1 MSKIAIVDKI
11 HSDGI
16 KLLEKNNKFQYEVIE
31 DLSKKNL
38 ISRLPAFDGITL
50 RRGKIDAEILEK
62 CKNLKVISRHG
73 VGYDNVDIKFLKK
86 NNITLLVTATTASV
100 SPAEHIMFMILNIS
114 KGKNFYD
121 QAVRN
126 GKFES
131 IMHMKN
137 NNNFELSN
145 KKILIVGFGR
155 IGRKLIKRCL
165 GFEMK
170 VYAYDPFVDKRIIES
185 FGGIKVD
192 DLNKSL
198 KEIDILSLSV
208 PLTEKTHNMINLEKM
223 KIMKKSAVII
233 NTSRGGVV
241 NERDLNEALNNKIIY
256 GAGLDVFEKEPPIN
270 ANPLLTNENVLLSPH
285 AATFT
290 EECLSKMSIE
300 TVQNIINF
308 FENKLDKSMIVKL

>member
-50 RRGKIDAEILEK
+50 RRGKIDSEILEK

-86 NNITLLVTATTASV
+86 NNITLLVTATTASI

-233 NTSRGGVV
+233 NISRGGVV

-256 GAGLDVFEKEPPIN
+256 GAGLDVFEKEPPDN
-270 ANPLLTNENVLLSPH
+270 ANPLLTNKNVLLSPH

>member
-1 MSKIAIVDKI
+1 M
-11 HSDGI
+11 
-16 KLLEKNNKFQYEVIE
+16 IE

-38 ISRLPAFDGITL
+38 ISKLPAFDGITL
-50 RRGKIDAEILEK
+50 RRGKVDAEILGK

-170 VYAYDPFVDKRIIES
+170 VYAYDPFVDNRIIES

-233 NTSRGGVV
+233 NISRGGVV

-256 GAGLDVFEKEPPIN
+256 GAGLDVFEKEPPTN

>member
-1 MSKIAIVDKI
+1 MFKIAVVDKI
-11 HSDGI
+11 HSYGI

-50 RRGKIDAEILEK
+50 RRGKIDSEILEK

-170 VYAYDPFVDKRIIES
+170 VYAYDPFVDNRIIES

-256 GAGLDVFEKEPPIN
+256 GAGLDVFEKEPPDN

>member
-1 MSKIAIVDKI
+1 MPKIAIVDNI

-16 KLLEKNNKFQYEVIE
+16 KLLEDNTKFQYEIIE

-38 ISRLPAFDGITL
+38 ISKLPSFDGIIL

-62 CKNLKVISRHG
+62 CKSLKVISRHG

-86 NNITLLVTATTASV
+86 NNITLLVTATTTAV

-114 KGKNFYD
+114 KGIDLYD
-121 QAVRN
+121 KAVRS
-126 GKFES
+126 GRFDS

-137 NNNFELSN
+137 NNNFELAN
-145 KKILIVGFGR
+145 KKILIIGFGR

-170 VYAYDPFVDKRIIES
+170 VYAYDPFVDQKTIES
-185 FGGIKVD
+185 FGGIKVN
-192 DLNKSL
+192 DLNEGL
-198 KEIDILSLSV
+198 KKTDILSLSV
-208 PLTEKTHNMINLEKM
+208 PLTEKTHNMINLEKIKM
-223 KIMKKSAVII
+223 MKKSAVII

-241 NERDLNEALNNKIIY
+241 NEKDLNEAANKGIIF
-256 GAGLDVFEKEPPIN
+256 GAGLDVFEKEPPDN
-270 ANPLLTNENVLLSPH
+270 DNSLLKNKRIVLSPH

-290 EECLSKMSIE
+290 NECRSNMSIE
-300 TVQNIINF
+300 TVQNVIDF
-308 FENKLDKSMIVKL
+308 FENKLNKSMIVKL

>member
-1 MSKIAIVDKI
+1 MKKIAIIDKI

-16 KLLEKNNKFQYEVIE
+16 KLLEENPKFQYEVIE

-38 ISRLPAFDGITL
+38 ISKLPSFDGITL
-50 RRGKIDAEILEK
+50 RRGKIDADILEK

-86 NNITLLVTATTASV
+86 NNITLLVTATPASV
-100 SPAEHIMFMILNIS
+100 SPVEHIMFMILKIS

-165 GFEMK
+165 GFEMQ

-185 FGGIKVD
+185 FGGIKAD

-198 KEIDILSLSV
+198 EEIDILSLSV

-233 NTSRGGVV
+233 NISRGGVV

-256 GAGLDVFEKEPPIN
+256 GAGLDVFAKEPPSN
-270 ANPLLTNENVLLSPH
+270 DNPLLTNENVLLSPH

>member
-16 KLLEKNNKFQYEVIE
+16 KLLEKNHKFQYEVIE

-38 ISRLPAFDGITL
+38 ISKLPAFDGITL

-256 GAGLDVFEKEPPIN
+256 GAGLDVFEKEPPAN
-270 ANPLLTNENVLLSPH
+270 ANSLLTNENVLLSPH

>member
-1 MSKIAIVDKI
+1 MKKIAIVDKI
-11 HSDGI
+11 HTDGI
-16 KLLEKNNKFQYEVIE
+16 KLLEANSKFEYEIIE

-38 ISRLPAFDGITL
+38 ISKLPNFDGITL

-73 VGYDNVDIKFLKK
+73 VGYDNVDTEFLKK
-86 NNITLLVTATTASV
+86 KNIVLLVTATTTAV

-114 KGKNFYD
+114 KGIDLYD
-121 QAVRN
+121 NAVRS
-126 GKFES
+126 GKFDS

-137 NNNFELSN
+137 NTNFELAN

-170 VYAYDPFVDKRIIES
+170 VYVYDPFVDQKTIIS
-185 FGGIKVD
+185 FGGVKVN
-192 DLNKSL
+192 DLNDGL
-198 KEIDILSLSV
+198 KEADILSLSV

-233 NTSRGGVV
+233 NISRGSVV
-241 NERDLNEALNNKIIY
+241 NEKDLNEALNKGIIY
-256 GAGLDVFEKEPPIN
+256 GAGLDVFEKEPPEYD
-270 ANPLLTNENVLLSPH
+270 NPLLKNKRIVLSPH

-290 EECLSKMSIE
+290 HECRSNMSVE
-300 TVQNIINF
+300 TVQNVIDF
-308 FENKLDKSMIVKL
+308 FENKINKSMIVKL

>member
-1 MSKIAIVDKI
+1 MHKIAIVDKI

-16 KLLEKNNKFQYEVIE
+16 KLLEKNQKFQYEVIE

-38 ISRLPAFDGITL
+38 ISKLPAFDGITL

-233 NTSRGGVV
+233 NISRGGVV

-256 GAGLDVFEKEPPIN
+256 GAGLDVFEKEPPDN
-270 ANPLLTNENVLLSPH
+270 ANPLLINENVLLSPH

-290 EECLSKMSIE
+290 NECRSNMSIE
-300 TVQNIINF
+300 TVQNVIDF
-308 FENKLDKSMIVKL
+308 FENKLNKEMIVKL